1 MTGRAENGG
10 DGTIAELWQ
19 VDFCKDND
27 GGEVLEDKGL
37 TLGQVARVGPP
48 APARQ

>member
-1 MTGRAENGG
+1 MVENGG
-10 DGTIAELWQ
+10 DGTTAELWQ

-27 GGEVLEDKGL
+27 GVEVVVVLEDKGL
-37 TLGQVARVGPP
+37 TLGQVARVVPP